1 MPARRMIGQAPAR
14 PPHVRKGGRTPL
26 ERAAPTMIRLDN
38 VTKIYKTDGYRR
50 TILDQASM
58 TLKPG

>member
-1 MPARRMIGQAPAR
+1 MIGQAFRAR
-14 PPHVRKGGRTPL
+14 PSPPGWRPHPL
-26 ERAAPTMIRLDN
+26 ERAVPPMIRLDN

-50 TILDQASM
+50 TILDQASL